1 MAGRRKTGLTASEYA
16 VLGLLADAPD
26 YGYRLQQQFSGE
38 TGLGLVCP
46 VEPAALYAV
55 LKSLSGLELIHGEW
69 DRTQYPP
76 KAVYSIAPEG
86 SLTFERWLMSPVTRI
101 REVRSEF
108 LVKLYFA
115 MKRDVHLARELL
127 EAQRAV
133 CDEYVEAVESHARG
147 GGPYEAIVLGSKL
160 TAARI
165 TREWL
170 AEAIDQLRVA
180 DPVA

>member
-76 KAVYSIAPEG
+76 KAVYAISSEG
-86 SLTFERWLMSPVTRI
+86 SLKFERWLISPVGRI

-115 MKRDVHLARELL
+115 MKRDIAVARELL
-127 EAQRAV
+127 EAQKAV
-133 CDEYVEAVESHARG
+133 CDQYAHTVERHGVDG
-147 GGPYEAIVLGSKL
+147 GSFEAIVRGSKL

-170 AEAIDQLRVA
+170 TEAIDQLRVA